1 MCVFSLKDKAMPL
14 LLRSNS
20 LAIKR
25 KKFAIPLEHDA
36 GDCTTNHSEQTSQIT
51 RMGNENY
58 LAKKY
63 LLFFTVP
70 TEEIRPASTS
80 RYRIVLVVDKPNP
93 SEEAM
98 SFALHC
104 PLFSKKERI
113 FVAIFSV
120 GFSVGVFDRIRF
132 SFDTKTYFLTLL
144 IKDVPMNSPMEIL
157 Q

>member
-1 MCVFSLKDKAMPL
+1 
-14 LLRSNS
+14 
-20 LAIKR
+20 
-25 KKFAIPLEHDA
+25 
-36 GDCTTNHSEQTSQIT
+36 
-51 RMGNENY
+51 MGNENY

-113 FVAIFSV
+113 FFSLSPYLV
-120 GFSVGVFDRIRF
+120 SGLASEFSTESAFP
-132 SFDTKTYFLTLL
+132 LTLKH
-144 IKDVPMNSPMEIL
+144 IF
-157 Q
+157 